1 MLSSRL
7 IAQIEAAI
15 PSHSLRGIVAV
26 SGGADSV
33 ALLRGLAE
41 LREPQSLIV
50 AHLNHLLRGA
60 ESDADAEFVRELAHS
75 LHYTFATTQINISH
89 LAEAERANLE
99 ATARRVRYDWL
110 QQVAQEYEAG
120 WIATGHTADDQA
132 ETVLHRL
139 MRGTGLQGLRGIAGI
154 RNDCP
159 VPIVRPMLSIT
170 RAMILDYLKL
180 LQQPYREDSSNADD
194 RFTRNRIRHELLP
207 MLRTFNPAIVTVLGR
222 LADQAEDLF
231 QEQESAALLLVQKV
245 ELPRAG
251 KLLIFDAIQL
261 TAEPDARIREMFR
274 FIWQRE
280 NWPMNAMTFSHWER
294 IVSIV
299 REKHPE
305 ADFPSGLHL
314 RRVGKVI
321 QLGLR

>member
-1 MLSSRL
+1 MSVFLVEFERRL
-7 IAQIEAAI
+7 RVV
-15 PSHSLRGIVAV
+15 PPTRGVVAV

-33 ALLRGLAE
+33 ALLRGLVQ

-50 AHLNHLLRGA
+50 AHLNHQLRGA
-60 ESDADAEFVRELAHS
+60 ESDADVDFVRELACS
-75 LHYTFATTQINISH
+75 LHCTFATTQINIAH
-89 LAEAERANLE
+89 LAVAERANLE
-99 ATARRVRYDWL
+99 GTARRVRYEWL
-110 QQVAQEYEAG
+110 QQVAQEHDAV

-139 MRGTGLQGLRGIAGI
+139 IRGTGLQGLRGIAAI
-154 RNDCP
+154 RSDCT
-159 VPIVRPMLSIT
+159 VPIVRPMLTIT
-170 RAMILDYLKL
+170 RAMILDYLNE
-180 LQQPYREDSSNADD
+180 LQQPYREDSTNADD

-207 MLRTFNPAIVTVLGR
+207 LLRTFNPAIATVLGR
-222 LADQAEDLF
+222 LADQAEDMFL
-231 QEQESAALLLVQKV
+231 ELEEESMLLVKKV

-251 KLLIFDAIQL
+251 NLLIFDAIQL

-274 FIWQRE
+274 FVWQRE
-280 NWPMNAMTFSHWER
+280 KWPMNAMTFSHWER
-294 IVSIV
+294 IVGIV

-305 ADFPSGLHL
+305 ADFPTGLHL